1 MVDVIIPNLN
11 RRFSGI
17 TSTLASVVP
26 HQAGELRF
34 AAVGHPL
41 PIDVP
46 RLGWRELR
54 RTCREPLPGGRPR
67 IFHARRNN
75 EMIAGLLLKHVLGC
89 RLHLVFTSTAQRHH
103 SGLTRFLYRR
113 MDSLLAT
120 SPRAAAFLRREPD
133 AIIPHG
139 VDPET
144 YFPAVN
150 RAAEWQAGGLPG
162 KHGIGILGRVR
173 PQKGIAEFVEAMCR
187 VLPGHPDYTAVI
199 IGEVTPEFRPFVA
212 QLQGRIRQ
220 QGLEGRFAWMGKL
233 PFEEIPGWFRRL
245 SLVVCASRNEGFGLT
260 CLEAMASGLPV
271 VATRAGAWEMIIREG
286 VDGYLVPCAD
296 SAALAAAVE
305 RALRDPDR
313 LARMGRAALE
323 RARGDFTIAREAA
336 SLNAHYKRILYPDGE
351 TAQECL

>member
-1 MVDVIIPNLN
+1 MVEVIIPNLN

-17 TSTLASVVP
+17 TSTVASVVP
-26 HQAGELRF
+26 RQAGELRF
-34 AAVGHPL
+34 AAVGRPL
-41 PIDVP
+41 PIDIP
-46 RLGWRELR
+46 RPGWRELVRICR
-54 RTCREPLPGGRPR
+54 RPLPNGRPR

-75 EMIAGLLLKHVLGC
+75 EMIAGLLLKHALGC

-120 SPRAAAFLRREPD
+120 SPRAAAFLQREPD

-144 YFPAVN
+144 YFPAGD

-162 KHGIGILGRVR
+162 KYGIGILGRVR
-173 PQKGIAEFVEAMCR
+173 PQKGTGEFVEAMCR
-187 VLPGHPDYTAVI
+187 VLPAHPNHTAVI

-212 QLQGRIRQ
+212 QLQARIRGA
-220 QGLEGRFAWMGKL
+220 GLEDRFAWMGKL

-245 SLVVCASRNEGFGLT
+245 SLVICASRNEGFGLT
-260 CLEAMASGLPV
+260 CLEAMASGVPV

-286 VDGYLVPCAD
+286 VDGCLVPCGDA
-296 SAALAAAVE
+296 AALAAAVE
-305 RALRDPDR
+305 QALHDPDR

-323 RARGDFTIAREAA
+323 RARSEFSIAAEAA
-336 SLNAHYKRILYPDGE
+336 ALNAYYKRILYPADE
-351 TAQECL
+351 SAQACL